1 MYCTNC
7 GFKIKKGERFCTNC
21 GEKLDMELYE
31 KKIKPIGKQQKEPP
45 RSFNLGDLGKDGIP
59 GSKVAAFG
67 LVITLISMVMGS
79 MGIITTMIAL
89 LLLLVAR
96 IRGFKSIWIWIG
108 CIACVFLFFRAI
120 SISQAETSLSSALF
134 FNNLFGFFGLFF

>member
-45 RSFNLGDLGKDGIP
+45 RSFNLGDLGKDGI
-59 GSKVAAFG
+59 
-67 LVITLISMVMGS
+67 VITLISMVMGS

-120 SISQAETSLSSALF
+120 SISQAETSLSNALF